1 MKNAT
6 LILRRVVPVLLALI
20 LTTAGLSAQS
30 GKTGKKKKK
39 EKKEMSEQ
47 ETPANGSEKTV
58 IADTFS
64 YSLGLLLANNLK
76 QQGISGYDE
85 EELLK
90 GLRDALNDKAQL
102 DYATANLEVQ
112 KGMRAERQAKATANL
127 EAGRRFLEENAKRKG
142 VKVTDSGLQYEILKK
157 GNGPKPG
164 PADKVKVHYHGTLID
179 GTVFDSSVERG
190 QPISFPVNG
199 VIKGWQE
206 ALQMMPVGSKWKLY
220 IPSELAYGER
230 GAGAAIPPNA
240 VLIFEVELLGI
251 EGK

>member
-1 MKNAT
+1 MKNT
-6 LILRRVVPVLLALI
+6 SLIFRWGLLTLLALV
-20 LTTAGLSAQS
+20 LSSGVLSAQS
-30 GKTGKKKKK
+30 SKKKKK
-39 EKKEMSEQ
+39 EKKEKTEQ
-47 ETPANGSEKTV
+47 QQSPAPQQGA

-76 QQGISGYDE
+76 QQGIKGYDVE
-85 EELLK
+85 DLLN
-90 GLRDALNDKAQL
+90 GLRDALAGKAKL
-102 DYATANLEVQ
+102 EYAAASMEVQ
-112 KGMRAERQAKATANL
+112 KGMRAQRQAEASANL
-127 EAGRRFLEENAKRKG
+127 EAGKRFLEENAKRKE

-157 GNGPKPG
+157 GDGPIPK
-164 PADKVKVHYHGTLID
+164 ATDKVKVHYHGTLID

-190 QPISFPVNG
+190 QPITFPVNG

-230 GAGAAIPPNA
+230 GAGGSIPSNS

-251 EGK
+251 E